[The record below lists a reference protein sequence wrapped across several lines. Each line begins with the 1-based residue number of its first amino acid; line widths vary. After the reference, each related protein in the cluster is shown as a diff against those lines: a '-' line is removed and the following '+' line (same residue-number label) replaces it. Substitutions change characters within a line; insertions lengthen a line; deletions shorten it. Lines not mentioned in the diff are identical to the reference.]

1 MHFTNAKLN
10 PRFRIVGWNGVPRAK
25 QWHVDTAAL
34 RAARGSAAPATT
46 LRFTWENLMIGIV
59 RLALRRPYT
68 FVVMAVLFLIFGP
81 AAALRTPPHIFPNI
95 KIPLITAGFSYT
107 RLPSDDMAG
116 PLL

>member
-68 FVVMAVLFLIFGP
+68 FVVMAVLILI
-81 AAALRTPPHIFPNI
+81 LRTASALPAPTHIFPHI
-95 KIPLITAGFSYT
+95 HIPLLNVVVRY
-107 RLPSDDMAG
+107 
-116 PLL
+116 